1 MNKHTYTHGTEYG
14 FKYRIIFFWTLC
26 MYYIILLGSDLL
38 YHSVISL
45 PKFSLRYAPVGI
57 LFLIAG
63 KIVEMKDL
71 LEVGG
76 QLGMYMLCVIVGL
89 LIHSLIALPL
99 LFYLGTRRNPF
110 TFISG
115 LLQAL
120 ITAFGTS
127 SR

>member
-1 MNKHTYTHGTEYG
+1 MSVNYALMSSNWLGIY
-14 FKYRIIFFWTLC
+14 FL
-26 MYYIILLGSDLL
+26 ILYFTS
-38 YHSVISL
+38 HI
-45 PKFSLRYAPVGI
+45 LRYAPVGI

-63 KIVEMKDL
+63 KLLEMKDL

-76 QLGMYMLCVIVGL
+76 QLGMYMVCVIVGL
-89 LIHSLIALPL
+89 LIHSVFVLPL
-99 LFYLGTRRNPF
+99 LFYVGTRRNPF

-127 SR
+127 SRYLNNMLWSSRFIEKIGRYFD